1 MVKIGCEFLGPQ
13 CGHWSDNSHHVELHP
28 YSSPCSSKVVP
39 CALASAL
46 DIGLS
51 NTSLKSISLTLYTM
65 CKSSNLVFV
74 LAFAFLFGLERI
86 RWNLVGVITVI
97 TIGVSMGRS
106 MMRSPFT
113 H

>member
-1 MVKIGCEFLGPQ
+1 MVKIGCEFGGQL
-13 CGHWSDNSHHVELHP
+13 SDQSHRIVLNSC
-28 YSSPCSSKVVP
+28 SSPCSSKVVP

-106 MMRSPFT
+106 VMRLPFT